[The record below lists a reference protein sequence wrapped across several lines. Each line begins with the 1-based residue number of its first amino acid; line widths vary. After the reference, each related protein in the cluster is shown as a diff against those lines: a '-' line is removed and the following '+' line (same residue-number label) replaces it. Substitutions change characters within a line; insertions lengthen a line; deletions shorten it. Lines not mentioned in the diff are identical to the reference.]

1 MAEANK
7 EELLRINPNKGTNQV
22 SARSYN
28 ERLVLHLVREHGAL
42 SKAEATLATGLSAN
56 ACSVIFR
63 ALEAEGLLIR
73 GEPIR
78 GRVGQPSTPLR
89 LNPAAQHYVVLRIG
103 RRSAELSVVNFVGE
117 IVASR
122 EQSQAFPTPSSI
134 IDFFDTQLGEILRSA
149 KKTKRD
155 IAAMSVAMPFELW
168 GWSSEFG
175 APVEEMRAWRDF
187 DVAKELGKKVPWDI
201 LIENDATAG
210 CRAELMFGKHQ
221 NMQDWIYFFV
231 GTFIGGGVV
240 LNGSVYPGRRGTAG
254 GFGPMRVTEQS
265 GGYRLVDHASL
276 VVLERA
282 IAEAGGNPFD
292 LYADLTDWDRFEPMV
307 GHWIVRA
314 GRNLADAIVSTL
326 SVLDLEGVV
335 IDGALP
341 AKVKRRLVAQV
352 IAQLESTDLQGVQ
365 LPIVE
370 DGQLG
375 AEARTKGAA
384 AALIS
389 SSYGI
394 DPSTLSLS
402 QM

>member
-1 MAEANK
+1 MTQADK

-22 SARSYN
+22 SVRSYN

-42 SKAEATLATGLSAN
+42 SKAEATRATGLSAN

-63 ALEAEGLLIR
+63 SLEDEGLLIR

-89 LNPAAQHYVVLRIG
+89 LNPAAHYYLVLRIG
-103 RRSAELSVVNFVGE
+103 RRSVELAVVDFVGD
-117 IVASR
+117 IVASSR
-122 EQSQAFPTPSSI
+122 QTQAFPTPKSI
-134 IDFFDTQLGEILRSA
+134 LEFFDGQLGEVLTSA
-149 KKTKRD
+149 RKRRGD
-155 IAAMSVAMPFELW
+155 IAAMAVAMPFELW
-168 GWSSEFG
+168 GWSNEFY
-175 APVEEMRAWRDF
+175 APIKEMEAWRDF
-187 DVAKELGKKVPWDI
+187 DVVKELGKKVPWDI
-201 LIENDATAG
+201 VVENDATAG
-210 CRAELMFGKHQ
+210 CRGELMFGAHQ

-265 GGYRLVDHASL
+265 GGYRLIDHASL

-282 IAEAGGNPFD
+282 IAETGGHPFD
-292 LYADLTDWDRFEPMV
+292 LYTDLNDWDRFEPMV
-307 GHWIVRA
+307 SDWIMRA

-341 AKVKRRLVAQV
+341 VKVKRRLVAQV
-352 IAQLESTDLQGVQ
+352 IAQLERTDLQGVQ

-389 SSYGI
+389 ASYAI
-394 DPSTLSLS
+394 DTSTLSS
-402 QM
+402 PRA